1 MRSLEQILLTEK
13 TIVLAALVSGII
25 AVTTFSAT
33 ETAFATPSPTG
44 SPGQPGAP
52 GTTCGS
58 TDATTTPGNSA
69 SANGSPFNPDG
80 TSGTVYAGNPH
91 TASAANANS
100 PHAVSQYDVACF
112 QQTTSH

>member
-1 MRSLEQILLTEK
+1 LQSLEQILLEEK
-13 TIVLAALVSGII
+13 IIILTALVSGVI
-25 AVTTFSAT
+25 AVTAFSAT

-58 TDATTTPGNSA
+58 ADATVTPGSSA
-69 SANGSPFNPDG
+69 SANGSPFNPEG
-80 TSGTVYAGNPH
+80 TSGTVYAGNPD
-91 TASAANANS
+91 TASTANANS
-100 PHAVSQYDVACF
+100 QHAVSQYDVACF